1 MKMSVCDKKEAV
13 EAMIKHYKDQNYEII
28 RRGSLVRPVSV
39 LEMLDDL
46 ERAMKML
53 VGSE

>member
-1 MKMSVCDKKEAV
+1 MGACNKKEAV

-46 ERAMKML
+46 ERAIKML
-53 VGSE
+53 IDTE